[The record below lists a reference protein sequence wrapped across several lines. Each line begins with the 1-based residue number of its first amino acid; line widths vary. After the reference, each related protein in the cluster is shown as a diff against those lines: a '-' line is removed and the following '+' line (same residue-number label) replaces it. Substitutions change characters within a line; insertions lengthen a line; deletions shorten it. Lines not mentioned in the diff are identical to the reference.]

1 MDNQKGQSTVE
12 FAFVLPLFLMIMFA
26 AIYGGMMF
34 YDFWHV
40 KSVTEN
46 MARNAMLKVENN
58 VLSDTAEENIKKVAK
73 DDLKNKYGKLE
84 LTAYKVKEET
94 ITVKL
99 DNDVITATINL
110 EKKDDIPS
118 IVSSLLPEEMPF
130 ESTMP
135 VINSQ

>member
-34 YDFWHV
+34 YDFWNV

-46 MARNAMLKVENN
+46 MARDAMFKVDETTNEI
-58 VLSDTAEENIKKVAK
+58 TE
-73 DDLKNKYGKLE
+73 KNKIVDPAKE
-84 LTAYKVKEET
+84 KVKKLTAYKLKT
-94 ITVKL
+94 IDL
-99 DNDVITATINL
+99 DLTEKKDAVVAKITL

-130 ESTMP
+130 ESKMP